1 MTDKERL
8 EEVKDILKSPGEV
21 FFGSISEDGV
31 VSQDVADAEPYFKWL
46 IEQAE
51 KNITCQEVLEL
62 QKDALKGLLEQNKRY
77 REAIKS
83 VRSEIKY
90 ALYSNKSE
98 DVKRHYLQNAER
110 EATEALEEESE

>member
-8 EEVKDILKSPGEV
+8 EEIK
-21 FFGSISEDGV
+21 
-31 VSQDVADAEPYFKWL
+31 QDVKMTRKDLAVSPSNEMTLHMGVMLNSMDYL
-46 IEQAE
+46 IERV
-51 KNITCQEVLEL
+51 QELEDIIY
-62 QKDALKGLLEQNKRY
+62 QDARQDVIEGLYEENKRY
-77 REAIKS
+77 RETIKS

-110 EATEALEEESE
+110 EATEALEELE